1 MCWLFT
7 WPQHVARCPPKLPGG
22 LAATCATRVPPM
34 CPVPCWVA
42 RQNRS
47 DTTSRFTRA
56 RGGWGSGADSGLCST
71 PGPGGVVKQPPK
83 KSRRGVGRPGWLVFF
98 CFFFAR
104 CGSPPA
110 DSESQN
116 LAFSYTPSNL
126 PSSGK
131 LLPPGREIRFGSAGS
146 LRNPHASDLKGRG
159 ERKEKACDKCEKNS
173 AGGSPPRDGAFWE
186 LRAGLQH
193 PNLHDF
199 ASKPPCAL
207 RHPRAPA
214 APSPPSPKPA
224 PQLCPLLSHRLL
236 HLHTHTYSP
245 SGIGF

>member
-1 MCWLFT
+1 M
-7 WPQHVARCPPKLPGG
+7 GG
-22 LAATCATRVPPM
+22 
-34 CPVPCWVA
+34 
-42 RQNRS
+42 
-47 DTTSRFTRA
+47 RA
-56 RGGWGSGADSGLCST
+56 GS
-71 PGPGGVVKQPPK
+71 
-83 KSRRGVGRPGWLVFF
+83 VFG
-98 CFFFAR
+98 FFFAR

-199 ASKPPCAL
+199 TSKPPCAL

-224 PQLCPLLSHRLL
+224 PQLCPFLSHRLL
-236 HLHTHTYSP
+236 HLHTHTRIALAGLDFKRRGAKSP
-245 SGIGF
+245 FSSPGGWFSLGRFLSQPQGKQPMSF